1 MGSSVITTKVEGSGD
16 GSGDVLTV
24 VSPGVGSVVM
34 ASSSS
39 IEDGPSVGSL
49 VVSSI
54 SSSSSS
60 SVTILLV
67 LGEGLTD
74 GISVTMTPSD
84 AVGKNV

>member
-60 SVTILLV
+60 VTILLV